1 MNILLISG
9 HGAGD
14 PGCVATMKGV
24 TYKEAEETI
33 KVVDL
38 LKPLLEP
45 YAKVGVYDEARDA
58 FRDAKAGTLA
68 AKLKGWDYVLEIH
81 FNACVGDYIG
91 NGQTTGAEI
100 FYPSRGRSSGAEDAI
115 MRGLAALGLKN
126 RGEQAGT
133 FAVINTAH
141 NMGCKANLLE
151 VCFLDD
157 ADDMRIYTKSRQAVA
172 QAIAGGVVSAFGLTE
187 SEDEVRYAY
196 LKDIPNDW
204 GARDMVDKLMTAG
217 VIAGDGSDKT
227 GNGDVIDLS
236 QDMVRML
243 AFNYAAGVY
252 DAALTAK
259 GLRRHD

>member
-45 YAKVGVYDEARDA
+45 YAKVGVYDEARNAFEDA
-58 FRDAKAGTLA
+58 RAGTLA

-100 FYPSRGRSSGAEDAI
+100 FYPSRGRPSGAEDAI

-141 NMGCKANLLE
+141 NRGCKANLLE

-187 SEDEVRYAY
+187 SEDDVRYAY
-196 LKDIPNDW
+196 LKEIPDEYGFRTAINN
-204 GARDMVDKLMTAG
+204 LMTAG
-217 VIAGDGSDKT
+217 VICGDGSDKT
-227 GNGDVIDLS
+227 GNGDKIDLS

-243 AFNYAAGVY
+243 MFEYKGGLY
-252 DAALTAK
+252 DAALQAV
-259 GLRRHD
+259 GLTR

>member
-33 KVVDL
+33 KVVNFL
-38 LKPLLEP
+38 RPLLEP
-45 YAKVGVYDEARDA
+45 YAKVGVYDESRNAFEDAR
-58 FRDAKAGTLA
+58 AGTLA
-68 AKLKGWDYVLEIH
+68 AKLKGWNYVLEIH

-172 QAIAGGVVSAFGLTE
+172 QAIVSGVVSAFGLTE
-187 SEDEVRYAY
+187 SEDEVRYVY
-196 LKDIPNDW
+196 LKDIPDEYGFRTAINN
-204 GARDMVDKLMTAG
+204 LMTAG
-217 VIAGDGSDKT
+217 VICGDGSDKT
-227 GNGDVIDLS
+227 GNGDKIDLS
-236 QDMVRML
+236 QDMVRLLMFEYKGGL
-243 AFNYAAGVY
+243 Y
-252 DAALTAK
+252 DAALDKVGIT
-259 GLRRHD
+259 R

>member
-1 MNILLISG
+1 
-9 HGAGD
+9 
-14 PGCVATMKGV
+14 VATLKGV

-33 KVVDL
+33 KVVNL

-45 YAKVGVYDEARDA
+45 YAKIGVYDEARDA
-58 FRDAKAGTLA
+58 FRDAKAGKLA

-100 FYPSRGRSSGAEDAI
+100 FYPSRGRPSGAEDAI

-196 LKDIPNDW
+196 LKEIPNEY
-204 GARDMVDKLMTAG
+204 GFRTAINNLMTAG
-217 VIAGDGSDKT
+217 VICGDGSDKT
-227 GNGDVIDLS
+227 GNGDKIDLS

-243 AFNYAAGVY
+243 MFEYKGGLY
-252 DAALTAK
+252 DAALANVGIT
-259 GLRRHD
+259 R

>member
-100 FYPSRGRSSGAEDAI
+100 FYPSRGRSSGAEGAI

-141 NMGCKANLLE
+141 NVGCKANLLE

-157 ADDMRIYTKSRQAVA
+157 ADDMKIYTKSRERVA

-196 LKDIPNDW
+196 LKDIPDEYGFRTAINN
-204 GARDMVDKLMTAG
+204 LMTAG
-217 VIAGDGSDKT
+217 VICGDGSDKT
-227 GNGDVIDLS
+227 GNGDKIDLS
-236 QDMVRML
+236 QDMVRLLMFEYRGGL
-243 AFNYAAGVY
+243 YDTALQAAG
-252 DAALTAK
+252 LT
-259 GLRRHD
+259 R